1 MKCNMNQNLQNQM
14 EKGQQC
20 VNHLV
25 TLDTNICAS
34 SIQMQTNQLPKIP
47 LWTVEPQLILSR
59 AQTSIKLALKQMSA
73 FHQLITLQSSL
84 VHTIIKSHN
93 TLSQSSWPCT
103 DHLNNPI

>member
-25 TLDTNICAS
+25 TLDTKCAS

-47 LWTVEPQLILSR
+47 LQTVKPQLILSR
-59 AQTSIKLALKQMSA
+59 AQTSIKPALKQTSA
-73 FHQLITLQSSL
+73 FHQLDQPPDFPGS
-84 VHTIIKSHN
+84 
-93 TLSQSSWPCT
+93 
-103 DHLNNPI
+103 